1 MKIGIDLGGSHIAIG
16 LVDDNYEIREKRTY
30 YLSDR
35 KGISTKNFIMN
46 SIKKGILE
54 ICESNKIKEKEIE
67 KIGIATP
74 GNPKFGVI
82 QNVVN
87 LGIEDFNIQ
96 MSLEIYYDNIEVNI
110 ANDGKCAALAEKKFG
125 SLKEYDDSIFLCI
138 GTGIGGAYFS
148 NGELIMPKRNSGF
161 EFGHMVIDKNGEKC
175 ACSNNGCFEVYCSKK
190 KFKEKLLKELK
201 VKDYISA
208 HDLIPIVKENINKE
222 NIFKII
228 DEYVENMCIG
238 LGNIINIFEPEVICI
253 GGSLAHYEDLL
264 FDKIRERLYNGKYLF
279 NKENPPKIV
288 AAITGNDA
296 GIIGSTLL

>member
-35 KGISTKNFIMN
+35 KGLSTKNFIMN
-46 SIKKGILE
+46 SIKNGIAE
-54 ICESNKIKEKEIE
+54 ICESNKIKEKDIE
-67 KIGIATP
+67 KIGIASP
-74 GNPKFGVI
+74 GNPKDGII

-96 MSLEIYYDNIEVNI
+96 MSLEIYYDNIEVRV
-110 ANDGKCAALAEKKFG
+110 ANDAKCAALAEKKFG
-125 SLKEYDDSIFLCI
+125 SLKEYNDSIFLCI
-138 GTGIGGAYFS
+138 GTGIGGAFFY
-148 NGELIMPKRNSGF
+148 NGEMIIPNRNAGF
-161 EFGHMVIDKNGEKC
+161 EFGHMVIDKNGAKC
-175 ACSNNGCFEVYCSKK
+175 ACGNNGCFEIFCSKK
-190 KFKEKLLKELK
+190 RFKEKLLKELK
-201 VKDYISA
+201 VKDYVSA
-208 HDLIPIVKENINKE
+208 HDLIPIVKENMNKE
-222 NIFKII
+222 NISQII
-228 DEYVENMCIG
+228 DEYVENLSVG
-238 LGNIINIFEPEVICI
+238 LGNLVNIFEPEVICI

-264 FDKIRERLYNGKYLF
+264 FEKLRNSMYNGRYLF